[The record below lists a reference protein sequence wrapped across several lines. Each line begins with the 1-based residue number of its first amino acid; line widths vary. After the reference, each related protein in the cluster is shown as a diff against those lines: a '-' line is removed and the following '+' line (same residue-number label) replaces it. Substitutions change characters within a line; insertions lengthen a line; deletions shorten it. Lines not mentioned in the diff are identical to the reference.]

1 MEDDTAGGPATD
13 PLTGAYSRGL
23 LVPRLTE
30 ELARAARSSTGFAV
44 FVFDVDYFK
53 SVNDAYGH
61 ARGDQV
67 LVDLVARIGG
77 LVRGYDTL
85 FRYGGDEFVLLLP
98 ETARPDAVQVAL
110 RLVEGVRGAEFAGDP
125 PLRVSVSLGVAV
137 FPEDGTDVTGLLGC
151 ADRRNYLAKHRG
163 RACAVADD
171 AESER
176 PAGSSRLLERDTQL
190 AAVHEFLT
198 RLTAEPLGALRVVGE
213 PGAGH
218 TRFLDMAARAAQLRG
233 FRVLDASAPIPPGLD
248 PGDPGTAGSGPGDAV
263 PAGLGSGLLVLVDR
277 PDEAAGGE
285 LPDTVRQAIAGAAG
299 GPVGVIYAAVDAAA
313 GPPDGLDLPVLDSV
327 ELLAWSAAAVRIWL
341 RTTLPGEPSPA
352 LVNWLAG
359 RGGGLPARVERELNR
374 LRSRGGLARHGS
386 NAWTVAA
393 EVLARSSRPRRR
405 LPVPLTE
412 LVGRQQETAQVAG
425 LLAGGRLVTLVGAGG
440 IGKTRLSLA
449 VGAAVAERF
458 DDGVVFVPL
467 AEAGTRA
474 LVVAALADA
483 LDLAEL
489 PGQPLVDTV
498 SEQLAEQAT
507 LLVLDNFEQVRSAA
521 PLVSE
526 LLAAAPGVSVLV
538 SSRERLGLYGE
549 QVYAVPPLRL
559 PDAATPARGPGG
571 VAAALAT
578 SPALALFHARARA
591 AAYDFTLTPDN
602 LDSVIELCR
611 RLDGLP
617 LAIELAA
624 AHTDG
629 LSPADILGQLRGR
642 LDLPG
647 DGPRDLP
654 ARQRTLRGTIDWS
667 FALLDPADR
676 DLFMRLGVFT
686 GGCRV
691 GAARAVTGV
700 GGTDPEL
707 ARRLRRLAD
716 RSLLQVE
723 PPDGDDA
730 RYTMLHTIRS
740 YALDQLTSGGQAEP
754 ARRRHADHY
763 AAVAEQAERDLTGPD
778 QARCAGRVVLE
789 YQNLRGAFGWALDNA
804 DAGTA
809 ARIGLGLWRFWRA
822 GSHLGEGREW
832 LDRLLASADP
842 LPDRVRARV
851 LHAAAVLAGAQDEHE
866 TATALASESWLLARS
881 AGDDPTAA
889 QARNAL
895 GIAALAAGD
904 YPAAG
909 GYFADSLTIWSGL
922 DAPLGMAIAHG
933 NLAKVAMR
941 NGDIDAA
948 SRHATRCLEL
958 DQRYGNTRGVMLGL
972 LCLGEILLIRGDTAG
987 ARTRLTE
994 AMALSRTLGD
1004 VFGQAMALHQLGET
1018 ARRDGDP
1025 AGARRLVAAA
1035 LELRRDIGDREDLAI
1050 SLETLAG
1057 LLAAEHP
1064 AATARLLAATDAL
1077 RRRYRLPLPAADPVR
1092 EAALT
1097 RLRSALAAD
1106 ILAATCVTAPL
1117 ADLDTLVD
1125 DVVELANHPET
1136 RRTPPA

>member
-1 MEDDTAGGPATD
+1 
-13 PLTGAYSRGL
+13 
-23 LVPRLTE
+23 
-30 ELARAARSSTGFAV
+30 
-44 FVFDVDYFK
+44 
-53 SVNDAYGH
+53 
-61 ARGDQV
+61 
-67 LVDLVARIGG
+67 
-77 LVRGYDTL
+77 
-85 FRYGGDEFVLLLP
+85 
-98 ETARPDAVQVAL
+98 
-110 RLVEGVRGAEFAGDP
+110 EFAGDP

-218 TRFLDMAARAAQLRG
+218 TRFLDMAARAARLRG
-233 FRVLDASAPIPPGLD
+233 FTVLDASLPEAGEPAPGEAGPGE
-248 PGDPGTAGSGPGDAV
+248 PGPGAAGPGAAAADAAGPDEPGPGVAGPGSSGPGAAESGGAGAAAV
-263 PAGLGSGLLVLVDR
+263 PVAGGSALLVLVDR
-277 PDEAAGGE
+277 PAGGVLPDAVRRVVAEAAG
-285 LPDTVRQAIAGAAG
+285 R
-299 GPVGVIYAAVDAAA
+299 GPVGLVYAATDGAA
-313 GPPDGLDLPVLDSV
+313 GPPDGADLPVLGSV

-352 LVNWLAG
+352 LVDWLTG
-359 RGGGLPARVERELNR
+359 RGGGLPARVERELDR

-393 EVLARSSRPRRR
+393 DVLARSARPRRR

-425 LLAGGRLVTLVGAGG
+425 LLAAGRLVTLVGAGG

-467 AEAGTRA
+467 AEANSPA
-474 LVVAALADA
+474 LVVAALAAA
-483 LDLAEL
+483 LELAEV
-489 PGQPLVDTV
+489 PGQPLADTV
-498 SEQLAEQAT
+498 GEQLAEQST
-507 LLVLDNFEQVRSAA
+507 LLVLDNFEQVQSAA

-526 LLAAAPGVSVLV
+526 LLAAAPGVSVLL

-549 QVYAVPPLRL
+549 QVYAVPPLPL
-559 PDAATPARGPGG
+559 PDAVVPASGTAG
-571 VAAALAT
+571 VAAALAG
-578 SPALALFHARARA
+578 SPALALFDARARA
-591 AAYDFTLTPDN
+591 AAYDFTITPDN
-602 LDSVIELCR
+602 LGSVIELCR

-624 AHTDG
+624 AHTDA
-629 LSPADILGQLRGR
+629 LSPAEMVGQLRGR

-647 DGPRDLP
+647 AGPRDLP

-667 FALLDPADR
+667 FALLDPPDR
-676 DLFMRLGVFT
+676 DLFTRLGVFA

-691 GAARAVTGV
+691 DAAGAVTGV

-716 RSLLQVE
+716 RSLLRAE
-723 PPDGDDA
+723 PPDGDGD

-740 YALDQLTSGGQAEP
+740 YALDQLASGGQADA
-754 ARRRHADHY
+754 ARRRHAEHY
-763 AAVAEQAERDLTGPD
+763 AAVAERAERDLTGPE
-778 QARCAGRVVLE
+778 QARCAGRVELE
-789 YQNLRGAFGWALDNA
+789 YQNLRGAFGWALDHA
-804 DAGTA
+804 DPRTA

-832 LDRLLASADP
+832 LGRLLTAAHP
-842 LPDRVRARV
+842 LPDPTRARV

-866 TATALASESWLLARS
+866 TATALASESWLLARG

-904 YPAAG
+904 YRAAG
-909 GYFADSLTIWSGL
+909 GYFADSLAIWRGL

-933 NLAKVAMR
+933 NLAKVAVR
-941 NGDIDAA
+941 GGDIDGA
-948 SRHATRCLEL
+948 SEHATRCLEL
-958 DQRYGNTRGVMLGL
+958 DQRHGNTRGVMLGL

-994 AMALSRTLGD
+994 AMTLSRTLGD
-1004 VFGQAMALHQLGET
+1004 VFGQAMALHQLGE
-1018 ARRDGDP
+1018 AAHGDGD
-1025 AGARRLVAAA
+1025 AAEARRLVAAA

-1064 AATARLLAATDAL
+1064 AATARLLATTDAL
-1077 RRRYRLPLPAADPVR
+1077 RRRYRLPPPAGDAAR
-1092 EAALT
+1092 ETALA
-1097 RLRSALAAD
+1097 RLRSALAD
-1106 ILAATCVTAPL
+1106 EIIAASCVTAPL
-1117 ADLDTLVD
+1117 AHLDTLVD
-1125 DVVELANHPET
+1125 DVVELANQP
-1136 RRTPPA
+1136 